1 MGSKIEG
8 SGCVLVVWKW
18 FVDPLLA
25 LPSIIEC
32 VNLLLGPSRRSV
44 KKRYRGRL
52 TILCNNME
60 RCKSKLGWVRL
71 IDSLWGFQ
79 IKWWHE
85 LMQKCLPVGVMQ
97 LCGLK
102 KVRNVISRYLEL
114 ISRLFRKI
122 VGMSRLFSNNLSC
135 HRDKNNLWPIS
146 EETSCVC
153 SFNETLA
160 FALTLKMIKAANPR
174 AKATSLKTVTNVGQV
189 LRVDLVKGNR
199 KKRSF
204 R

>member
-25 LPSIIEC
+25 LPSITEC
-32 VNLLLGPSRRSV
+32 VYLLLGPSRRGV
-44 KKRYRGRL
+44 QKRYRGRL

-71 IDSLWGFQ
+71 IDSLWGFK

-85 LMQKCLPVGVMQ
+85 LTQKYSPAAVMQ

-102 KVRNVISRYLEL
+102 KVRNVINRYLEL
-114 ISRLFRKI
+114 ISRLCQKF
-122 VGMSRLFSNNLSC
+122 VGMSRFSATTY
-135 HRDKNNLWPIS
+135 PVS
-146 EETSCVC
+146 ETKTI
-153 SFNETLA
+153 FDPFLKKHHA
-160 FALTLKMIKAANPR
+160 FVLLT
-174 AKATSLKTVTNVGQV
+174 
-189 LRVDLVKGNR
+189 
-199 KKRSF
+199 KRSLLLWLS
-204 R
+204 RWSKQLILERKPPLSKRSPTWVKCWEWI